1 LAISFR
7 ENYDHPKKMR
17 AVSSISLATELFT
30 RAISTLEIE
39 EPGQAPVNSGEGTNN
54 NFAVRDTKA
63 CAVIEDD
70 TDFLLVAMSACGD

>member
-7 ENYDHPKKMR
+7 ENYDDPKKMR
-17 AVSSISLATELFT
+17 AVSNISLGTELFT

-54 NFAVRDTKA
+54 NFA
-63 CAVIEDD
+63 CAIRRLAQTARQRKLDEKH
-70 TDFLLVAMSACGD
+70 FLGHG